1 MLLQNISFFFFF
13 VVAVIDAMV
22 AYEGVPLH
30 IPLFAKMWNEIM
42 ETSQVITL
50 VMFKCSGTTYLSVF

>member
-1 MLLQNISFFFFF
+1 
-13 VVAVIDAMV
+13 MV